1 MLDKI
6 WDNPDKYINYSLFL
20 LSLFFLI
27 LLIYSSIQYDKVLEK
42 NNKLEKQVEHQTML
56 IEILERTCE

>member
-1 MLDKI
+1 MVDKI
-6 WDNPDKYINYSLFL
+6 WDNPDKYINYGLFL

>member
-1 MLDKI
+1 MIDKI
-6 WDNPDKYINYSLFL
+6 WDNPDKYISYSLFL
-20 LSLFFLI
+20 LSLFFLL
-27 LLIYSSIQYDKVLEK
+27 LLICSSIQYDKVLEK